1 MNLEALLSR
10 REALNKEIAQQIAAQ
25 RNDALAEVRKTVALF
40 GFTIAELDVPK
51 PKKSKLKN
59 VKTQPIYRDPET
71 GWTWSGRGKPP
82 KWIAGKDY
90 DQFLIQ
96 RTS

>member
-1 MNLEALLSR
+1 M
-10 REALNKEIAQQIAAQ
+10 
-25 RNDALAEVRKTVALF
+25 
-40 GFTIAELDVPK
+40 AELGFPK
-51 PKKSKLKN
+51 TQKSKLKN
-59 VKTQPIYRDPET
+59 VKIQPIYRDPET

-82 KWIAGKDY
+82 KWIAGRDY